1 MLYSNGPTWEGRICL
16 FDSHTNSVK
25 QIARFSTWL
34 RSYQVDIA
42 KDKVD
47 YFIWHCQFRIF
58 QIFAISGE
66 DKSFEIY
73 DVNTGQ
79 ISRGLINKSMNG
91 RSKNFAGP
99 DPPEWRDVASVVYFK
114 DKLYYLGGYYFET
127 KKVTNRVDV
136 RRSNES
142 P

>member
-1 MLYSNGPTWEGRICL
+1 MDYENGSISEGKICL

-58 QIFAISGE
+58 QIFGINYGK
-66 DKSFEIY
+66 KSFEIY
-73 DVNTGQ
+73 DLDTRQ
-79 ISRGLINKSMNG
+79 ISRGLITKSMNDRFKEFY
-91 RSKNFAGP
+91 RS
-99 DPPEWRDVASVVYFK
+99 
-114 DKLYYLGGYYFET
+114 
-127 KKVTNRVDV
+127 
-136 RRSNES
+136 RSS
-142 P
+142 